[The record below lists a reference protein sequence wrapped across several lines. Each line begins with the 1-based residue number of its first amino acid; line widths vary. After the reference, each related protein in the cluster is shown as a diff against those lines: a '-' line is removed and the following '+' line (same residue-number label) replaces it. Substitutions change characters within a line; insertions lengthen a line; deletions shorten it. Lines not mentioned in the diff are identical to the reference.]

1 MRILP
6 VNRSTVLV
14 ELRDLDEVLA
24 LYASLTSQPLDGIE
38 ELLPAARTLMLR
50 FDPDRLSTKALEE
63 ALAQRDLTAQ
73 QGGISRFVG
82 AGGGD
87 PDALRRRGSR

>member
-24 LYASLTSQPLDGIE
+24 LHASLTSQPLDGI
-38 ELLPAARTLMLR
+38 
-50 FDPDRLSTKALEE
+50 
-63 ALAQRDLTAQ
+63 
-73 QGGISRFVG
+73 
-82 AGGGD
+82 
-87 PDALRRRGSR
+87 

>member
-14 ELRDLDEVLA
+14 ELADLEQVLTFH
-24 LYASLTSQPLDGIE
+24 ASLTSQLPDGIE

-50 FDPDRLSTKALEE
+50 FDPDRLSTKALAE
-63 ALAQRDLTAQ
+63 ALAQRDLTMQ
-73 QGGISRFVG
+73 QGASR
-82 AGGGD
+82 A
-87 PDALRRRGSR
+87 PRGSLVEIPVRYDGSR